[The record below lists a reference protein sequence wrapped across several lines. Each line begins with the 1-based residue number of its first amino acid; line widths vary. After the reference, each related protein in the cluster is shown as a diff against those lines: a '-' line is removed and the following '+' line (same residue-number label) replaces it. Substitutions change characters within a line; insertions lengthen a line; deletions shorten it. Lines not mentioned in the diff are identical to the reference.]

1 MKLSLSPGTCPP
13 TANRIYDKLPV
24 CYRQITYKV
33 NIYTLYPCNFD
44 YELIID
50 NNFPLV

>member
-24 CYRQITYKV
+24 CYWQRAYKV

-44 YELIID
+44 EFMID